1 MPRPGAIVTDAELSV
16 LEFLWEHGPSIVR
29 EISFGLYSDNTP
41 AYHATVNSLLD
52 QLEKKQFV
60 TRDRSGFAH
69 RFAPAIDRA
78 DLVTVNLG
86 PAGEW
91 FLKVKNGR
99 MWWSGITEELDR
111 VIADI
116 LNAGNYLHFLDFG
129 DNGSYFISYD
139 D

>member
-16 LEFLWEHGPSIVR
+16 LEFLWEHGASIVR

-69 RFAPAIDRA
+69 RFAPAIERA
-78 DLVTVNLG
+78 DLVTSQLQEIADSHYDGALAPMLMSLVD
-86 PAGEW
+86 
-91 FLKVKNGR
+91 KVKLGR
-99 MWWSGITEELDR
+99 RDR
-111 VIADI
+111 EAIRKIIDKI
-116 LNAGNYLHFLDFG
+116 E
-129 DNGSYFISYD
+129 
-139 D
+139 